1 MAKGSGMT
9 NRNVMG
15 GTLALAALTVVLVMF
30 TAAPGARA
38 ADGDPMLVGHP
49 NFATSVTALVDNT
62 IGGQALQVNVDGN
75 SSNAI
80 FGWGGT
86 DGTNGVGLFGLS
98 GFGASGDYFNWLGS
112 GVFGK
117 GSVNG
122 VSGETSSGTG
132 SGVFGQNDATGYG
145 VTGRALGTTG
155 GTGVYGD
162 APNSAQGV
170 GVEADSASG
179 IGLQVKG
186 KAVFSRSGIAVVSSG
201 QTSVTVTMSG
211 VTTSSMILAT
221 VQQSGGFY
229 VKYAVPASGS
239 FKIVI
244 SKAATSTVKVAFF
257 VLN

>member
-1 MAKGSGMT
+1 MKGRTLVGGALA
-9 NRNVMG
+9 VAAIALLLVAFG
-15 GTLALAALTVVLVMF
+15 GTQ
-30 TAAPGARA
+30 GARA
-38 ADGDPMLVGHP
+38 DNGDPLIAGQLT
-49 NFATSVTALVDNT
+49 FSTSVTALYDET
-62 IGGQALQVNVDGN
+62 SGGQAVELTAVGDN
-75 SSNAI
+75 SNAI
-80 FGWGGT
+80 VGWGGL
-86 DGTNGVGLFGLS
+86 DGGNGVGVFGLS
-98 GFGASGDYFNWLGS
+98 GYGGVFDYQSWLGS
-112 GVFGK
+112 GVVGK

-122 VSGETSSGTG
+122 VSGETSNGTG
-132 SGVFGQNDATGYG
+132 SGAFGQNDATGYG

-170 GVEADSASG
+170 GVEADSATG

-186 KAVFSRSGIAVVSSG
+186 KAVFSRSGIAVVASG

-244 SKAATSTVKVAFF
+244 SKAPTSTLKVAFF